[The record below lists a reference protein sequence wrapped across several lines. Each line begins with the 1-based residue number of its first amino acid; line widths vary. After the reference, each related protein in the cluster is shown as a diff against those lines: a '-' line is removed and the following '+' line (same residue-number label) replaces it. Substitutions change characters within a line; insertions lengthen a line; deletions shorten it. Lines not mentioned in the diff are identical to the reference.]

1 MRNNI
6 FIKNP
11 SGIAQ
16 RASQE
21 KGVSL
26 IITFFILTII
36 LAIVLNI
43 SALLYSGI
51 KITRNIGNSVLA
63 FYAAD
68 SGVEKLL
75 YYDRKRIPVDG
86 KRGLCYMF
94 DLNNPNIC
102 PDCTP
107 GTNGDAGDCVEKH
120 CQAGQVSG
128 SDCNPPT
135 CGDCEISFNTFF
147 DGKTYRATARI
158 APRGDI
164 NDNVFDTNIDIRGNY
179 KDVLRKVQLKI
190 INR

>member
-6 FIKNP
+6 FFKNKE
-11 SGIAQ
+11 G
-16 RASQE
+16 
-21 KGVSL
+21 GVSL

-75 YYDRKRIPVDG
+75 YYDRKQIPDEG
-86 KRGLCYMF
+86 RRGLCNI
-94 DLNNPNIC
+94 NNVCPN
-102 PDCTP
+102 DCTP
-107 GTNGDAGDCVEKH
+107 GPNGGAGDCVEKH
-120 CQAGQVSG
+120 CQGWQATG
-128 SDCNPPT
+128 SDCDPLT
-135 CGDCEISFNTFF
+135 CGECRVSFNTFF
-147 DGKTYRATARI
+147 DGKTYEAI
-158 APRGDI
+158 AIVTTMGDI
-164 NDNVFDTNIDIRGNY
+164 DDNVFKTNIDIRGKY